1 MKKTKG
7 FLLAVA
13 IATMAF
19 TFSCSSDDS
28 EGGGGGGTCSA
39 NFKTVTIGTQTW
51 MAENL
56 NCDVKGSK
64 CYNDDPA
71 NCAKYGRLYDW
82 TTAMNGSAS
91 STSVP
96 SGVQG
101 VCPKGW
107 HLPSKAEW
115 EVLITAVGGS
125 STAGSKLKA
134 KNDWNNDG
142 NGTDDHDFS
151 ALPGGG
157 GGSSGSFHTA
167 GNYGGWWAASEY
179 EGYHGDANVLEM
191 EYNLEKIG
199 WDSDDKSWLYSVRCV
214 KD

>member
-1 MKKTKG
+1 MNKIKFILITAG
-7 FLLAVA
+7 IVLA
-13 IATMAF
+13 TAF
-19 TFSCSSDDS
+19 TFSCSSDDGK
-28 EGGGGGGTCSA
+28 EGGGGTCSA
-39 NFKTVTIGTQTW
+39 NFKTVTIGTQVW

-91 STSVP
+91 STAVP

-101 VCPKGW
+101 VCPNGW

-115 EVLITAVGGS
+115 EVLITAV
-125 STAGSKLKA
+125 
-134 KNDWNNDG
+134 
-142 NGTDDHDFS
+142 
-151 ALPGGG
+151 

-214 KD
+214 KDN